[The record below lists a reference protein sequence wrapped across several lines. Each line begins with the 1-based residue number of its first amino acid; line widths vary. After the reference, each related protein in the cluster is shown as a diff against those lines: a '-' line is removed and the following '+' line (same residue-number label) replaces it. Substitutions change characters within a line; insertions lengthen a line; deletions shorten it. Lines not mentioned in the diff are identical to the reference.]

1 MAFHAVRER
10 LAESAWAVW
19 SQFVPH
25 GTDGW
30 SFVVG
35 LGWGIVIALGV
46 ALVVGMYLDTQS
58 AATDNSD
65 PLSWQNSWWT
75 NNWDK
80 QTNFD
85 RQQEQDD
92 QWCRQADDVSH
103 PRACLLYTSPSPRD
117 QRG

>member
-46 ALVVGMYLDTQS
+46 ALVVGMHLDTQS
-58 AATDNSD
+58 AEGCMQIGG
-65 PLSWQNSWWT
+65 W
-75 NNWDK
+75 NNC
-80 QTNFD
+80 FIYM
-85 RQQEQDD
+85 
-92 QWCRQADDVSH
+92 
-103 PRACLLYTSPSPRD
+103 L
-117 QRG
+117 